1 MKKSLV
7 LFAFLCSYITFAQDI
22 VGDWKGTLKVMGTD
36 LELQFNFAKN
46 NENYVGNL
54 SVPQQKAMG
63 IQLTAVKFENN
74 TLDIF
79 IEDATITYS
88 AKLNANNELVGKFSQ
103 RGQEFDLTLVKGFT
117 EIIKPNRP
125 QEPKAPFDYTIEE
138 VIFENKK
145 DNATLSGTL
154 TYPKNKKSFPTV
166 ILISGSGPQ
175 DRNSEIFHHKP
186 FWVIADY
193 LTKNGIAVLRYDDR
207 GVGKSTGD
215 RKLATSNDFATDVEA
230 AISFLK
236 TKKQIDPKKIGL
248 IGHSEGGMIAQ
259 IVASKDK
266 SIAFIVL
273 LASPGI
279 PGNELLKEQA
289 HRIGKAAGMTEE
301 ELVKA
306 GKTNETIYNL
316 VKSDLN
322 QSDLVAQLNAVM
334 SENLKENMLFQ
345 MQSPEEKEKTLTQQT
360 QGITVPWF
368 RYFMRFN
375 PSDYIEKIKCPIL
388 ALNGD
393 KDLQV
398 IAESNLTAIAEAVK
412 KAGHKNSTIKEYP
425 NLNHLFQESETGKI
439 EEYETLEQTFSPEVL
454 KDIKNWIL
462 LQK

>member
-1 MKKSLV
+1 MQTTK
-7 LFAFLCSYITFAQDI
+7 
-22 VGDWKGTLKVMGTD
+22 
-36 LELQFNFAKN
+36 
-46 NENYVGNL
+46 
-54 SVPQQKAMG
+54 
-63 IQLTAVKFENN
+63 
-74 TLDIF
+74 
-79 IEDATITYS
+79 
-88 AKLNANNELVGKFSQ
+88 LVGKFSQ

>member
-1 MKKSLV
+1 MKKSL
-7 LFAFLCSYITFAQDI
+7 LLLAFLYSISSFAQDI
-22 VGDWKGTLKVMGTD
+22 TGDWKGTLKVMGTD
-36 LELQFNFAKN
+36 LELNFNFAKN
-46 NENYVGNL
+46 NEDYIGSM

-63 IQLTAVKFENN
+63 IQLTSVKFENN

-79 IEDATITYS
+79 LEEATITYS
-88 AKLNANNELVGKFSQ
+88 AKLNENNELVGKFIQ
-103 RGQEFDLTLVKGFT
+103 RGQEFDLTLTRGFT
-117 EIIKPNRP
+117 EIIKPKRP
-125 QEPKAPFDYTIEE
+125 QEPKAPFNYAIEE
-138 VIFENKK
+138 VTFENKQ
-145 DNATLSGTL
+145 DNVTLSGTL
-154 TYPKNKKSFPTV
+154 TYPKDKKSFPTV

-193 LTKNGIAVLRYDDR
+193 LTNNGIAVLRYDDR

-322 QSDLVAQLNAVM
+322 HNDLVKQINAVM

-398 IAESNLTAIAEAVK
+398 IAESNLTGIAEALK
-412 KAGHKNSTIKEYP
+412 KAGNKNSTTKKYP

-439 EEYETLEQTFSPEVL
+439 EEYETIEQTFSPEVL
-454 KDIKNWIL
+454 QDIKNWIL